1 MYFLLSVALATGL
14 ENSTVTCN
22 PPFDDIM
29 TGDVL
34 RWFFTRTTIDN
45 TNNNMID
52 MSNTNKYGIS
62 GARDSKL
69 TVNNVNSSDEGYYY
83 CRIYR
88 NGAGGL
94 LPTEYPG
101 ACLDVYSKSK

>member
-1 MYFLLSVALATGL
+1 MTY
-14 ENSTVTCN
+14 N
-22 PPFDDIM
+22 PLFDDIM

-34 RWFFTRTTIDN
+34 RWFFTRITIDN
-45 TNNNMID
+45 ANNMIN

-83 CRIYR
+83 FEMKTFYLIDIQEPAWMYT
-88 NGAGGL
+88 L
-94 LPTEYPG
+94 
-101 ACLDVYSKSK
+101 

>member
-1 MYFLLSVALATGL
+1 M
-14 ENSTVTCN
+14 TCN

-45 TNNNMID
+45 ANMID
-52 MSNTNKYGIS
+52 MSNTDKYGIS

-69 TVNNVNSSDEGYYY
+69 TVNNINSSDEGYYY
-83 CRIYR
+83 CRILQSE
-88 NGAGGL
+88 NL
-94 LPTEYPG
+94 LPDRYPG
-101 ACLDVYSKSK
+101 ACLYVYSKSK